1 VCYPPGRDPFSQKFW
16 FCTLYEL
23 FQFLLLTLLSSQSAS
38 FNLLV
43 DKKMLR
49 KNGFTQLQ
57 QMVFIVL
64 TDLKDTK
71 NGCPKSDNV
80 LT

>member
-1 VCYPPGRDPFSQKFW
+1 
-16 FCTLYEL
+16 
-23 FQFLLLTLLSSQSAS
+23 
-38 FNLLV
+38 
-43 DKKMLR
+43 MLR